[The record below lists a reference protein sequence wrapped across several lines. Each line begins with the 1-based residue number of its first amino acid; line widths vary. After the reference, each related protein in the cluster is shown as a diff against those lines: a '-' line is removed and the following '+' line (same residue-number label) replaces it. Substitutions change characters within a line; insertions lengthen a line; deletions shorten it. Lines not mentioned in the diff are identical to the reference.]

1 MADPLTALER
11 QRAETFAAMQALGD
25 MRRGSIVER
34 YRRCGKSPCC
44 CEAPIHPG
52 HGPYYSFTTKVG
64 GTTRTR
70 QLQAGPALEK
80 VRREIAAFREFQ
92 TLSQRLVETSEA
104 ICEARAVPPVAPPVE
119 AAEKKLR
126 RPSRTKSR
134 AK

>member
-1 MADPLTALER
+1 MTDPLTTLER

-44 CEAPIHPG
+44 CEAADHPG
-52 HGPYYSFTTKVG
+52 HGPYYSFTAKVG

-70 QLQAGPALEK
+70 QLQAGLALEK
-80 VRREIAAFREFQ
+80 VRREIGAFREFQ

-104 ICEARAVPPVAPPVE
+104 LCEARTVPAAAPPAE
-119 AAEKKLR
+119 ALKKKSR
-126 RPSRTKSR
+126 RPSTMKSH

>member
-1 MADPLTALER
+1 MTAPLTALER
-11 QRAETFAAMQALGD
+11 QRAETFAAMQAVGD

-44 CEAPIHPG
+44 CEAPSHPG
-52 HGPYYSFTTKVG
+52 HGPYYSFTSKVE

-92 TLSQRLVETSEA
+92 SLSQRLVETSEL
-104 ICEARAVPPVAPPVE
+104 ICEARAVPRNTPPLE
-119 AAEKKLR
+119 ARKKKLR
-126 RPSRTKSR
+126 RPSTTKSR

>member
-1 MADPLTALER
+1 MTTPLTALE
-11 QRAETFAAMQALGD
+11 QDRAGMFAEMQALGD

-44 CEAPIHPG
+44 CEAAAHPG

-70 QLQAGPALEK
+70 QLQPGPALEQ
-80 VRREIAAFREFQ
+80 VQREITAFRAFQ
-92 TLSQRLVETSEA
+92 ALSQRLVEINEA
-104 ICEARAVPPVAPPVE
+104 ICEARAARPAGP
-119 AAEKKLR
+119 AAQALKKKSR
-126 RPSRTKSR
+126 RPSERKSR

>member
-34 YRRCGKSPCC
+34 FRRCGKSPCG
-44 CEAPIHPG
+44 CEAADHPG
-52 HGPYYSFTTKVG
+52 HGPYYSVTAKVG

-70 QLQAGPALEK
+70 QVQAGPALEK
-80 VRREIAAFREFQ
+80 VRREIAAFRAFQ
-92 TLSQRLVETSEA
+92 ALSQRLVETSEA
-104 ICEARAVPPVAPPVE
+104 ICEARPVPAAAPPGE
-119 AAEKKLR
+119 ARKNKSR
-126 RPSRTKSR
+126 RPSRRKSR